1 MYFYDD
7 FFMMMFFIAAA
18 LLVVFWMMRRMNA
31 SKPSAQS
38 ASSSA
43 KPQPTSKTQIAEDIK
58 ATKTSRIVDAVSILD
73 DLGTTSS
80 NYRHYCELVGSSMG
94 SSGVIAPYSKRQVAY
109 YDIKC
114 YRIDATAGGGQRET
128 LVAHEHSFDPFFFT
142 DGSCDTPVY
151 IDLESF
157 GDNVILVNSTNHI
170 EGPNSDFAK
179 AVRQSASAAT
189 TGGGTTYAMVGGIAS
204 RATHVLLGAAHTLRD
219 ALAPRPALQ
228 PALALA
234 GGGSVSTSEAHS
246 LADNLKLA
254 SSDGRGV
261 TSGRGGGRGGRGR
274 DDDDDDDKPSKRRPQ
289 VVVHMGYGGMPQHL
303 GDFMG
308 PSHQPY
314 VMGGGYTTRPTNMS
328 GADILLGM
336 SLAALL
342 NSMSTTQQPVMQT
355 TTVDTFRGYRLVENI
370 VPLGSPIYCIGEVYK
385 HGTDIYMSRS
395 LAKDYPTSFFATKPE
410 SEVLSAIGAI

>member
-18 LLVVFWMMRRMNA
+18 LLFMFWMRRRMSA
-31 SKPSAQS
+31 SKPSTQA
-38 ASSSA
+38 ASSS
-43 KPQPTSKTQIAEDIK
+43 KPQTTSKTQIAEDIK

-94 SSGVIAPYSKRQVAY
+94 SSGVVAPYSKRQVAY

-189 TGGGTTYAMVGGIAS
+189 TGGGTTYAMVGELAS
-204 RATHVLLGAAHTLRD
+204 RATHVLLGAAHALRD
-219 ALAPRPALQ
+219 ALTPRPALQ

-289 VVVHMGYGGMPQHL
+289 VYVHMGYGGMPQHL

-342 NSMSTTQQPVMQT
+342 NSMSTTQQTITQT
-355 TTVDTFRGYRLVENI
+355 TAVDTFRGYRLVENI

-385 HGTDIYMSRS
+385 HGTDVYMSRS